1 MKIIILANDNVAY
14 SGILSYPLLKKFS
27 SEISGIFI
35 QDGILNSNTNS
46 SNLFNEVKKKSGL
59 QYAIFLAKE
68 TIYYK
73 IAVFI
78 RRIFHMNNHS
88 DDCYLETNSNLGKIF
103 DIPVFK
109 ISGSIHDEN
118 WLRKIK
124 DLNPDL
130 IICIRYAEILKKS
143 LLEIP
148 NKGVINFHPSLLPK
162 YRGLGPIFQ
171 AVLHNE
177 NEIGFSFH
185 YINEDIDT
193 GQIIKREKI
202 KIEQNESVSRL
213 TIRTHIMGSY
223 NLLSIINNLKNENK
237 ETPETPQNEGNYFS
251 WPKKK
256 DVKKFLECRKKYVD
270 IRDFFSLV
278 FYNPK
283 NF

>member
-14 SGILSYPLLKKFS
+14 SGILSYPLLKNFS

-148 NKGVINFHPSLLPK
+148 NKGVINFHSSLLPK

-237 ETPETPQNEGNYFS
+237 ETKETPQNEGNYFS
-251 WPKKK
+251 WPEKK
-256 DVKKFLECRKKYVD
+256 DVKKFLQRRKKYVD

>member
-14 SGILSYPLLKKFS
+14 SGILSYPLLKNFS

-68 TIYYK
+68 MIYYK

-148 NKGVINFHPSLLPK
+148 NKGVINFHSSLLPK

-237 ETPETPQNEGNYFS
+237 ETKETPQNEGNYFS
-251 WPKKK
+251 WPEKK
-256 DVKKFLECRKKYVD
+256 DVKKFLQRRKKYVD

>member
-68 TIYYK
+68 MIYYK

-148 NKGVINFHPSLLPK
+148 NKGVINFHSSLLPK

-237 ETPETPQNEGNYFS
+237 ETKETPQNEGNYFS
-251 WPKKK
+251 WPEKK
-256 DVKKFLECRKKYVD
+256 DVKKFLQRRKKYVD

>member
-148 NKGVINFHPSLLPK
+148 NKGVINFHSSLLPK

-237 ETPETPQNEGNYFS
+237 ETKETPQNEGNYFS
-251 WPKKK
+251 WPEKK
-256 DVKKFLECRKKYVD
+256 DVKKFLQRRKKYVD

>member
-14 SGILSYPLLKKFS
+14 SGILSYPLLKNFS

-237 ETPETPQNEGNYFS
+237 ETKETPQNEGNYFS
-251 WPKKK
+251 WPEKK
-256 DVKKFLECRKKYVD
+256 DVKKFLQRRKKYVD

>member
-1 MKIIILANDNVAY
+1 MKIVILANDNVAY
-14 SGILSYPLLKKFS
+14 SGILSYPILKKFS
-27 SEISGIFI
+27 NEISGIFI
-35 QDGILNSNTNS
+35 QDGILNSNTNHLD
-46 SNLFNEVKKKSGL
+46 LFNKVKKKSGL
-59 QYAIFLAKE
+59 QFAIFLVLE
-68 TIYYK
+68 TIYYR
-73 IAVFI
+73 IAVTI
-78 RRIFHMNNHS
+78 RRIFSMNKHLG
-88 DDCYLETNSNLGKIF
+88 DCYLETNSNLGKIF
-103 DIPVFK
+103 DVPVFK

-148 NKGVINFHPSLLPK
+148 NKGVINFHSSLLPK

-237 ETPETPQNEGNYFS
+237 ETKETPQNEGNYFS
-251 WPKKK
+251 WPEKK